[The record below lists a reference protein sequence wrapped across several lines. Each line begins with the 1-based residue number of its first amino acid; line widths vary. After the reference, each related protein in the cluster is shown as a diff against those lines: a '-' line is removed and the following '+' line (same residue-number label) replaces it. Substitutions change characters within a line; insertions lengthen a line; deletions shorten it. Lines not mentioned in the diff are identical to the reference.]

1 MKQLE
6 LAIDKYRQK
15 DPTLC
20 IEIHMHPFQLN
31 GLITETPIKRQDFG
45 ERKFGKAR
53 WDAINASLVDK
64 FKSVGI
70 DFQTDSYMSSSHL
83 AHRLAALCADK
94 KPEEEVS
101 LAMDFYD
108 MHHVQGIHCSDKE
121 ALARIAV
128 KHGLFNTEQEA
139 VNWLNSSE
147 YDLQVKKCYQKAQQN
162 GITGVPFFV
171 FQDKYA
177 ASGAM
182 GVDEFVQVSLSHSRA
197 SQRLERR
204 SSGSQH
210 LSGRRYS
217 IRPRQQVPREWL
229 SAALHSCS
237 KLCEADPPDSLRSLA
252 PRKVALPASPPGL
265 GRHVPGQHARG
276 RVSRRRRL
284 SRRARPDAACRGGRC
299 LSDYERAQRASQFRT
314 GRSIWLPE
322 IDDARQVYKVHPTK
336 CADTPTLYPI
346 PSQPHPCLIRVPR
359 CCLLDEYLLSFCY
372 H

>member
-197 SQRLERR
+197 SGWSVDRAALNICPAEGIR
-204 SSGSQH
+204 SVRANRSHESGSRRPSTAAPSCAKLTLQI
-210 LSGRRYS
+210 LS
-217 IRPRQQVPREWL
+217 E
-229 SAALHSCS
+229 
-237 KLCEADPPDSLRSLA
+237 
-252 PRKVALPASPPGL
+252 
-265 GRHVPGQHARG
+265 
-276 RVSRRRRL
+276 VSRREKSL
-284 SRRARPDAACRGGRC
+284 SPPPLQVSGDTCAVNTHEDACHA
-299 LSDYERAQRASQFRT
+299 
-314 GRSIWLPE
+314 
-322 IDDARQVYKVHPTK
+322 DDACHVEHAQT
-336 CADTPTLYPI
+336 
-346 PSQPHPCLIRVPR
+346 QPAAAAAV
-359 CCLLDEYLLSFCY
+359 
-372 H
+372 